1 MAYSKICGLA
11 LRCATLLPALLLV
24 CVATA
29 TAIGPQKGDEGYKTP
44 LTQEQV
50 QDFNAQ
56 RQQREKQPV
65 PKSVPAP
72 ETNTLGEEDRKDA
85 PAPSMN
91 KNVQYGEILIHP
103 EK

>member
-1 MAYSKICGLA
+1 MAYTKISRLA
-11 LRCATLLPALLLV
+11 LRCATFLPALLLV

-29 TAIGPQKGDEGYKTP
+29 TAIGPQKGDEGYTTP

-65 PKSVPAP
+65 SRTVPAP
-72 ETNTLGEEDRKDA
+72 ETNNLGEEDRKIA

-91 KNVQYGEILIHP
+91 KNVQYGEILIYP